1 MSKKILGWLDRR
13 KKITTIQL
21 VRRHLE
27 LTLGTVEELS
37 KAIRMKASGDGELTA
52 SSVNIIADY
61 EKEADSLRRQIS
73 LEVAKSELPP
83 SEREDLLQFV
93 RTIDWIADWT
103 LEAARI
109 LVSTPINKL
118 SPELIDVI
126 YEMIDKVKESVHLV
140 VRCVDK
146 LSENLEDA
154 LNLAEQVER
163 AEEEVDGL
171 YQKARSYY
179 PNLNYEK
186 INPGEAV
193 LISQFIDAV
202 ESIADWCENTIDQI
216 RLIAIG
222 LI

>member
-1 MSKKILGWLDRR
+1 LSKKILSWLDRR

-27 LTLGTVEELS
+27 LTIGTVEELS
-37 KAIRMKASGDGELTA
+37 KAIRVKASGDGELTA
-52 SSVNIIADY
+52 SIVNRIADY
-61 EKEADSLRRQIS
+61 EKEADSLRRQIA

-118 SPELIDVI
+118 SPELVEVI

-171 YQKARSYY
+171 YQKARSY
-179 PNLNYEK
+179 
-186 INPGEAV
+186 
-193 LISQFIDAV
+193 
-202 ESIADWCENTIDQI
+202 
-216 RLIAIG
+216 
-222 LI
+222 

>member
-1 MSKKILGWLDRR
+1 LSKKILGWLDRR

-27 LTLGTVEELS
+27 LTIGTVEELS
-37 KAIRMKASGDGELTA
+37 KAIRMKANGDKKLIV
-52 SSVNIIADY
+52 SSVNRIADY
-61 EKEADSLRRQIS
+61 EKEADALRRQIS

-93 RTIDWIADWT
+93 RSIDWIADWT

-109 LVSTPINKL
+109 LVPTPINKL
-118 SPELIDVI
+118 SPELVDVI
-126 YEMIDKVKESVHLV
+126 YEMIDKVKEAVHLV

-146 LSENLEDA
+146 LSENLEDT

-179 PNLNYEK
+179 PNLNYEE
-186 INPGEAV
+186 INPGEVV
-193 LISQFIDAV
+193 LVSQFIDAV
-202 ESIADWCENTIDQI
+202 EVIADWCENTIDQI